1 VKRLD
6 IFTSEESSQRQY
18 NKVKILAALG
28 LSGGKY
34 SIFKVFT
41 LYVVC
46 TQLKISE
53 EFFFFF

>member
-6 IFTSEESSQRQY
+6 IFTSKESSQRQY

-28 LSGGKY
+28 LSRGKY

-53 EFFFFF
+53 EVFFFF